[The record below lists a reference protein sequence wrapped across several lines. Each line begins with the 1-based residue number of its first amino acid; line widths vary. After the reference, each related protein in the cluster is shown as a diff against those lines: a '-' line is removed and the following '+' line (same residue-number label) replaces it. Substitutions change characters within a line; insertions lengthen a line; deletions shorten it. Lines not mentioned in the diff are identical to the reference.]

1 MGLEGLVSKRS
12 DRPYRPLRGDPLPVA
27 LSPPAFIGRARSLI
41 FSRSHLPRELNWED
55 HGREK
60 NLLSKCSEDSER
72 QRVIPM
78 VDVSYSRLKQQLDPT
93 VVRVL
98 AAALAVILIGAG
110 CAMIWGFGSG
120 SVALPPSATAIPVP
134 AHGQV
139 SDEILETAKGLQVTQ
154 QQAIDQLQVV
164 QDQLA
169 AQKAET
175 KKLSEQMA
183 AMTEKLD
190 ALQQSVASMPAPPVA
205 APISP
210 ARPRHQ

>member
-1 MGLEGLVSKRS
+1 
-12 DRPYRPLRGDPLPVA
+12 
-27 LSPPAFIGRARSLI
+27 
-41 FSRSHLPRELNWED
+41 
-55 HGREK
+55 
-60 NLLSKCSEDSER
+60 
-72 QRVIPM
+72 M

-120 SVALPPSATAIPVP
+120 SVAALPPSATAIPVP

-190 ALQQSVASMPAPPVA
+190 ALQQSVASMPVPPVA

>member
-1 MGLEGLVSKRS
+1 M
-12 DRPYRPLRGDPLPVA
+12 P
-27 LSPPAFIGRARSLI
+27 
-41 FSRSHLPRELNWED
+41 
-55 HGREK
+55 
-60 NLLSKCSEDSER
+60 KCSEDSER

-110 CAMIWGFGSG
+110 SAMIWGFGSG

-190 ALQQSVASMPAPPVA
+190 ALQQSVASMPVPPVA